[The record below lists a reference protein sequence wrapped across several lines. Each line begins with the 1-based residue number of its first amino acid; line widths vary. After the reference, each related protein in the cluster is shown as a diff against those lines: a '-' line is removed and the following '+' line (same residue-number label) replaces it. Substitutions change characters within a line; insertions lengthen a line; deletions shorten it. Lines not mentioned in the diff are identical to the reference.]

1 MARRERKVSTTE
13 RLPGLIDAH
22 VHLRT
27 PGGTRKEDF
36 ATGTAAALAGGFT
49 TVLDMP
55 NTTPPTVDG
64 PALESKMALAR
75 GQTRCD
81 VGFFV
86 GANNENVPEV
96 NRLASRAVGLKM
108 YLGQTY
114 GPLLI
119 SQLGVALGHF
129 RNWSGPGPVAVHAE
143 GLLLAGAIA
152 LARAT
157 GCPVHCCHVS
167 RREEIALIRAV
178 KEQGAPVTCE
188 VTPHHLFLTERD
200 AAALGPLGFMKP
212 ILGTESDRQS
222 LWDNLDVIDIIAS
235 DHAPHTQEEKAGEVP
250 PPGVPGLE
258 TTLALMLTAVQEGRL
273 QMSQVVKLLSRNP
286 GLIFRIMPAAN
297 TSVEI
302 DADVEWV
309 LGDDPL
315 HTRCGWT
322 PFAGYKVRGKVRRV
336 LLRGQTVFEDGEV
349 LAVPGTG
356 RVIEPLWDQSG
367 AVIDADV

>member
-1 MARRERKVSTTE
+1 MSTTE

-178 KEQGAPVTCE
+178 KEQDAPVTCE
-188 VTPHHLFLTERD
+188 VTPHHLFLTDRD

-212 ILGTESDRQS
+212 MLGTESDRQS
-222 LWDNLDVIDIIAS
+222 LWDNLEVIDIIAS

-297 TSVEI
+297 TSVEV

-315 HTRCGWT
+315 QTRCGWT

-356 RVIEPLWDQSG
+356 RVIEPLWDQRETVIG
-367 AVIDADV
+367 ADD